1 MILKETVHI
10 GSPLLMQFLD
20 LEKLLLGEMVPK
32 NHVTSGLYC
41 EISRYQNFWG
51 SFENSWYH
59 KPRYWNSR

>member
-1 MILKETVHI
+1 
-10 GSPLLMQFLD
+10 MQFLD
-20 LEKLLLGEMVPK
+20 LEKLLLGEMGPK
-32 NHVTSGLYC
+32 NHVNSGLYC